1 MRSGHQS
8 VAAGPAVHRVL
19 ARLERGT
26 VLVLGGPGTGKTSL
40 AGYLTAQLGRGL
52 ARVAQIDA
60 DPAQGAIGL
69 GACLGLALTAP
80 WRAPAALWFTGRT
93 SALDR
98 SLATVVG
105 ATRLAARAR
114 SEGAELVVI
123 DPPGTVATAA
133 GRDLLYHLAE
143 AAGVDQVVAL
153 ERGDELEALLDA
165 LGGRAEVYRLAP
177 LAGARPVP
185 DEERRA
191 SLEARLR
198 AHLAGGE
205 RRRFGRAR
213 IVTAGWAQPQEVV
226 PGTVVGM
233 LDRAGFCLGLG
244 VIEELG
250 RASVEVLAPRLERAR
265 IAHLQL
271 GDLRCERPEGR
282 SNDAPAADLRLV
294 RAG

>member
-1 MRSGHQS
+1 MRSGRHS
-8 VAAGPAVHRVL
+8 IAAGPAVHRVL

-52 ARVAQIDA
+52 SRVAQLDA

-80 WRAPAALWFTGRT
+80 WRAPAALWFAGHT
-93 SALDR
+93 SALER
-98 SLATVVG
+98 PLATVVG
-105 ATRLAARAR
+105 TTRLAARAR
-114 SEGAELVVI
+114 GEGAELVVI
-123 DPPGTVATAA
+123 DPPGTVATAE

-153 ERGDELEALLDA
+153 ERGDELDALVDA
-165 LGGRAEVYRLAP
+165 LGGRAEIYRLAP
-177 LAGARPVP
+177 LAGARPVA

-191 SLEARLR
+191 GLEARLK

-205 RRRFGRAR
+205 RHRFGRAR
-213 IVTAGWAQPQEVV
+213 IVTAGWAQPQEVA
-226 PGTVVGM
+226 PGTVVG
-233 LDRAGFCLGLG
+233 LLERAGFCLGLG

-250 RASVEVLAPRLERAR
+250 RASVEVLAPHVDRSR

-282 SNDAPAADLRLV
+282 SEDAPAAELRLL

>member
-1 MRSGHQS
+1 MRSGHQR

-26 VLVLGGPGTGKTSL
+26 VMVLGAPGTGKSAL

-52 ARVAQIDA
+52 SRVAQLDA

-80 WRAPAALWFTGRT
+80 WRAPAALWFTGAA

-98 SLATVVG
+98 PLATVVG
-105 ATRLAARAR
+105 AARLAGRAR
-114 SEGAELVVI
+114 DEGAELVVI

-133 GRDLLYHLAE
+133 SRELLYHLAE

-153 ERGDELEALLDA
+153 ERDDELASLLDA
-165 LGGRAEVYRLAP
+165 LGGRAEVYRIPP
-177 LAGARPVP
+177 LAGARPVA
-185 DEERRA
+185 EAERRA

-198 AHLAGGE
+198 AHLAGGV

-213 IVTAGWAQPQEVV
+213 IVTAGWARPGEVV
-226 PGTVVGM
+226 SGTVVGL
-233 LDRAGFCLGLG
+233 LDAGGFCLGLG
-244 VIEELG
+244 VVEELG
-250 RASVEVLAPRLERAR
+250 RASVEVLTPQVDRSR

-271 GDLRCERPEGR
+271 GDLRCERSDGR
-282 SNDAPAADLRLV
+282 AEDGPGMELRLL